1 FGSGPAAG
9 RSRLVGPF
17 HCYQAACPLLPADRL
32 VLSRQD
38 EGGDMMYRRI
48 VTSLIAVLVVFAM
61 AVPVAAAR
69 LSQQALVNQRPRET
83 GAWAMPTAKAGE
95 PPGTRQR
102 ALIRARPRQV
112 RGWAGAPTKREGT

>member
-1 FGSGPAAG
+1 MDHGRRGTGADDGSFSFSPIWVRTG
-9 RSRLVGPF
+9 RRTLASTRAF
-17 HCYQAACPLLPADRL
+17 RCYQAACPLLPADRL

-69 LSQQALVNQRPRET
+69 LSHQDLVNQRLGEV
-83 GAWAMPTAKAGE
+83 GAWAMPTAKSGE
-95 PPGTRQR
+95 P
-102 ALIRARPRQV
+102 
-112 RGWAGAPTKREGT
+112 